1 MNPDEYRI
9 MSELEE
15 DYWWYRGMRAIT
27 ATVLARVVGGEP
39 RGLHLD
45 AGCGTGGNLKF
56 LGRRYE
62 SYGLDLAGE
71 AMPFLARNGHARAG
85 RASVLAIPFPADC
98 FDLVTAFESVQGVDD
113 DAAAFQELHR
123 VTRPGGSFIVREA
136 ALDALAGEH
145 DLADASVRRY
155 TRRGL
160 EEKIRRAGFRVVFSS
175 YANFLLLPPIFFI
188 RTWRRILGKKIPA
201 SQARTDFRFSPSRL
215 NRFFFGCLLAEAA
228 WLKRFSLPV
237 GVSVI
242 VVGEKEEPS

>member
-9 MSELEE
+9 MYELEE

-27 ATVLARVVGGEP
+27 ATVLARVIGEP
-39 RGLHLD
+39 KGLHLD

-56 LGRRYE
+56 LGRLYK

-71 AMPFLARNGHARAG
+71 AMPFLARNGLTRAV
-85 RASVLAIPFPADC
+85 RASVLAIPFPAGC

-113 DAAAFQELHR
+113 DAAAFRELHR
-123 VTRPGGSFIVREA
+123 VTRPGGRILVREA

-160 EEKIRRAGFRVVFSS
+160 EEKIRRAGFNVVFST

-188 RTWRRILGKKIPA
+188 RSWRRMLGKKVPA
-201 SQARTDFRFSPSRL
+201 SRARTDFRFSPSRL

-228 WLKRFSLPV
+228 WLSRFRLPF

-242 VVGEKEEPS
+242 AVGEKEEPS